1 MTFFAGFI
9 KYVLPWLF
17 GIVCLSTVALDVFG
31 VFFKER
37 TRLVGILS
45 CFFHVALIV
54 CCFLLGTSMHF
65 MVLVLFSSVLL
76 TVAMEY
82 IKYFIVTRRGVR
94 EEEND
99 L

>member
-17 GIVCLSTVALDVFG
+17 LALCHFTVAIDVFS

-45 CFFHVALIV
+45 CFFHVALII

-65 MVLVLFSSVLL
+65 MVLLLFSSVLL
-76 TVAMEY
+76 IVAMEY
-82 IKYFIVTRRGVR
+82 IKYFVVTKRGVR
-94 EEEND
+94 
-99 L
+99 